1 MKIFQIFQS
10 PKRSRPDARQDSG
23 SSSYPPEHDADIRQ
37 SLARV
42 TEIQKF
48 AKVLPHCSSA
58 VRLNHLSRCSPL
70 QATPRSGQRETFE
83 NLYHRVSN
91 LAVTNSNKQLPLPT
105 NNYPRIPRK
114 KNKKSSSKRPTAN
127 SKLPSAPA
135 IVVSHP
141 PTEPET
147 RGNQK
152 TNQRRNP
159 LLNHGDTE
167 SSAPTHSFNFV
178 IIIQL
183 KLKLK
188 NTITGQ
194 IHRKY

>member
-1 MKIFQIFQS
+1 MKTFQIFQS
-10 PKRSRPDARQDSG
+10 PKRSRPEARRDSRV
-23 SSSYPPEHDADIRQ
+23 SSYPPEHEADTRQ

-70 QATPRSGQRETFE
+70 QAPARSGQETFE

-152 TNQRRNP
+152 TDKYQRRNH
-159 LLNHGDTE
+159 LLNPGENTE
-167 SSAPTHSFNFV
+167 GSAPAHSFNFV
-178 IIIQL
+178 IM
-183 KLKLK
+183 
-188 NTITGQ
+188 NE
-194 IHRKY
+194 